1 MKQAKWEDEGVFR
14 DQKAKLTV
22 AKGHRWNWGMGKKDL
37 FLVLPV
43 EGAKQG
49 QRYTFNVDFLLE
61 TKVLVSSVCW
71 HLAMEKMC
79 FKIFWKFL
87 SPLFY
92 FLQKSRWIT
101 SWAKSRSW
109 PSCNT
114 LSLSTCW
121 DAQKLHQ
128 RHAGPDALV
137 FFGVRKHPHKK
148 RPFQKERIVFQA
160 SFFRGRFV
168 SFFWVYNISQQ
179 QQQQQLWGLAPS
191 MIPAIS
197 TWFWSAPAL
206 PVSPSWGFAL
216 VDGVDKGN

>member
-87 SPLFY
+87 SPLFF

-101 SWAKSRSW
+101 SWAKSRSGQVAT
-109 PSCNT
+109 PFHCQHVGT
-114 LSLSTCW
+114 L
-121 DAQKLHQ
+121 KFHHQ

-168 SFFWVYNISQQ
+168 SFFGSTIFPNNNNNNNSEVWLLPWSPLYLHGFGVR
-179 QQQQQLWGLAPS
+179 LRCRLA
-191 MIPAIS
+191 
-197 TWFWSAPAL
+197 L
-206 PVSPSWGFAL
+206 H
-216 VDGVDKGN
+216 GVLH